1 MANLPEG
8 INVEDIKYHPLQT
21 RVNESVI
28 DGTAGEYYGK
38 YKLAA
43 KDLKPVDIKQYRYHK
58 YSLDYQP
65 LFNWDVYWKGERI
78 IYKWPVYQNTV
89 IEDPQPR
96 MRHAGIYD
104 DTEISKFIK
113 TRGSRKLT
121 YYDGF
126 NLNMY
131 INHNSSY
138 YFPYFSNIS
147 RTPVDVD
154 LTNCS
159 LYASSVEQL
168 TDPKTWGA
176 DDFAMNVILS
186 STMGLPIDPLE
197 CTLYDAFDDG
207 ATNNRI
213 MNNVDGVPYWSIDE
227 PNTTLRDGRGMH
239 IRSRGQHESFQ
250 RTFPDP
256 TDGIVV
262 ENAKDFGGNGDYL
275 FESSSKSVS
284 SGNISM
290 PASVAPIHGYHVQR
304 QTYYTQIPI
313 NCFWVQYKGEIW
325 GNNDVPNP
333 YMFPNVHFLALSK
346 GYKCNILIVARR
358 NGTYGKDDFC
368 STITGYELYAFTPKS
383 YTDGKKLY
391 NVYKATFDIL
401 TLTNSDITSNSY
413 YLPNYVVTP
422 FADSVGDDFSY
433 SSIIRYNRGIVPKD
447 GMYNDMDLHIMDR
460 IEDFYAE
467 EVDIDSKIDYAGFK
481 IPIYKALENAAP
493 YYKKTYHG
501 QYGHIFDSS
510 RPYGETSG
518 YDPIMNYVGN
528 KVFFANY
535 ETEYYKVNNDSAH
548 LSDYGPIS
556 DFWTDYESKCV
567 LDGTVYQSR
576 FGGNTT
582 WPYYVCPKLTM
593 KDYLEQ
599 IVIRTD
605 VIGDIIDNYYDS
617 NEFAYEENTF
627 SADRTK
633 YIGEKEIIRTTVD
646 EEYFI
651 TSLTAGIYGMEEPK
665 DFISG
670 EIVYKF
676 KSYEYDDFYASKYLG
691 EEVTYGK
698 PIEQLSKRGDNGPS
712 MGYYYYLEEVK
723 PWDGYIY
730 DTNISQIKYKSQMG
744 SGKLGYGQFISSQI
758 DFTLRP
764 LPKSIIDYF
773 QDDKYIIF
781 QSDSVGEDYYLVTGS
796 EIQSDRTLKVTAV
809 ASLDSLQEY
818 SIDTTIDVCRTWPWQ
833 YKALSYTFTEG
844 NPAPLPSTPA
854 WVVYWIMNNNWK
866 DNNITDD
873 SFYESPL
880 YKYFDR
886 KTDTYWYI
894 DLETDKYGSGMSP
907 LRVDSSMDNRTVRE
921 WITNIAKAN
930 LLYPR
935 TMQDHRELCYFD
947 FKVPAYKGRI
957 DTSKVISSSLSK
969 KGYWLE
975 AVLMNKTKN
984 TGFFNAGTSAD
995 EEFDKVYYQD
1005 NPFMPEYNRQA
1016 DIRYARPVGGE
1027 NHITDWMYKT
1037 SNTGNYRYPDAD
1049 APSIGTDKLAGLYCT
1064 FHSGTIKFAD
1074 IPITED
1080 GYIEVGDVVSIYNSQ
1095 YLDEEGNPIETSC
1108 RFIVTSLETD
1118 FKTTTLKCELDVK
1131 NEPVTTNSGMVITE
1145 N

>member
-8 INVEDIKYHPLQT
+8 INIEDINYHPLQT

-43 KDLKPVDIKQYRYHK
+43 KDLKPTDIKQYRYHK

-65 LFNWDVYWKGERI
+65 LFNWDVYWKGENVT
-78 IYKWPVYQNTV
+78 YKWPVYQNTV

-96 MRHAGIYD
+96 IRHVGIYS
-104 DTEISKFIK
+104 DTPVKRYVRMNGTKKI
-113 TRGSRKLT
+113 T
-121 YYDGF
+121 YKEG
-126 NLNMY
+126 NSSGMY
-131 INHNSSY
+131 IASGKY
-138 YFPYFSNIS
+138 AYFPYIS
-147 RTPVDVD
+147 KISTTAVDVD

-159 LYASSVEQL
+159 LYASSIAQL
-168 TDPKTWGA
+168 TSPKTWNFSDVSA
-176 DDFAMNVILS
+176 NINKV
-186 STMGLPIDPLE
+186 STMGLPIDPSQ
-197 CTLYDAFDDG
+197 CTQYEPFDHG
-207 ATNNRI
+207 LTNNRI
-213 MNNVDGVPYWSIDE
+213 MNNVDGVPYWSINE
-227 PNTTLRDGRGMH
+227 PDTEIRDGRGLH
-239 IRSRGQHESFQ
+239 INSNYQNEAFKK
-250 RTFPDP
+250 TFPDP
-256 TDGIVV
+256 TDGIVI

-275 FESSSKSVS
+275 FESSPSSIS
-284 SGNISM
+284 SGTTSI
-290 PASVAPIHGYHVQR
+290 PASVAPIHGLHAGMR
-304 QTYYTQIPI
+304 NYYTQIPV
-313 NCFWVQYKGEIW
+313 NCFWQERSGEIW
-325 GNNDVPNP
+325 GNNEVPNP
-333 YMFPNVHFLALSK
+333 YMFPNVHFLGLAE
-346 GYKCNILIVARR
+346 GYGCDMLIVAKRS
-358 NGTYGKDDFC
+358 GTYGKDNFC

-401 TLTNSDITSNSY
+401 TLYGDSALFSTTS

-422 FADSVGDDFSY
+422 FVKSVGTDY
-433 SSIIRYNRGIVPKD
+433 SSGGYISYHTGIVPKGGLHND
-447 GMYNDMDLHIMDR
+447 YNLYVFDR

-467 EVDIDSKIDYAGFK
+467 DVDLDTKINYGGIERPLHQVLEYAANT
-481 IPIYKALENAAP
+481 YTNN
-493 YYKKTYHG
+493 YHG
-501 QYGHIFDSS
+501 QYGYVFDSS
-510 RPYGETSG
+510 RPYS
-518 YDPIMNYVGN
+518 DNYKEVMDYLGN

-535 ETEYYKVNNDSAH
+535 ETEYYKVNKDVVH
-548 LSDYGPIS
+548 LIDHTSHDE
-556 DFWTDYESKCV
+556 FWEDYEANCV
-567 LDGTVYQSR
+567 QDGTTYQSD

-593 KDYLEQ
+593 KKYLEQ

-605 VIGDIIDNYYDS
+605 EIGDIIDNYYDT

-633 YIGEKEIIRTTVD
+633 YIGEKEILITPGD
-646 EEYFI
+646 KEYFI
-651 TSLTAGIYGMEEPK
+651 TSLTAGIYGMDEPK
-665 DFISG
+665 DFESG
-670 EIVYKF
+670 ATVYKF
-676 KSYEYDDFYASKYLG
+676 KSYAHDDFYASKYLG
-691 EEVTYGK
+691 EEITYGK
-698 PIEQLSKRGDNGPS
+698 PIEQLSKRGDNGAS
-712 MGYYYYLEEVK
+712 MGYYYYLEEIK

-730 DTNISQIKYKSQMG
+730 DTNISEMKYKSQMG

-758 DFTLRP
+758 EFTFRP

-773 QDDKYIIF
+773 QNDKYIIF

-844 NPAPLPSTPA
+844 NMAPIPSTPA

-866 DNNITDD
+866 DNPITDD

-886 KTDTYWYI
+886 KTNTNWYI
-894 DLETDKYGSGMSP
+894 DLETDVDGAGMSP
-907 LRVDSSMDNRTVRE
+907 LRVDSSTDNRTARE

-935 TMQDHRELCYFD
+935 TMQDHRDLCYFD
-947 FKVPAYKGRI
+947 FKAPAYKGRI

-975 AVLMNKTKN
+975 AILMNKTKN
-984 TGFFNAGTSAD
+984 TGFFNAGTTAN
-995 EEFDKVYYQD
+995 EEYDKVYYQD
-1005 NPFMPEYNRQA
+1005 NPFMPEYNRQV
-1016 DIRYARPVGGE
+1016 DVRYARPVGGE
-1027 NHITDWMYKT
+1027 NNITDWMYKM
-1037 SNTGNYRYPDAD
+1037 SKYDDYRYPDAD
-1049 APSIGTDKLAGLYCT
+1049 APSIGTDDLGGLYCT

-1074 IPITED
+1074 VPVTEY
-1080 GYIEVGDVVSIYNSQ
+1080 GYIEAGDVVSIYNSQ
-1095 YLDEEGNPIETSC
+1095 YLDDAGNPIETSC

-1131 NEPVTTNSGMVITE
+1131 NEPVTTNSGMVIVE
-1145 N
+1145 S